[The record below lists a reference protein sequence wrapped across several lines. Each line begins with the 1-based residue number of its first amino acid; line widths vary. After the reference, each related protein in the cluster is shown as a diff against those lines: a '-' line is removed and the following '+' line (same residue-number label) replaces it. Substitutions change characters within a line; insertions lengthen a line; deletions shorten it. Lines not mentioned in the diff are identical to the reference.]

1 MDNSSRT
8 RIYTKVSSFFFDFFR
23 FIINS
28 LAYIKNA
35 TKSGD
40 VSHALREKLMVAVS
54 GVLSCKYCT
63 WLHSEM
69 ALTHGVDAEEVQK
82 LLSMEIGDF
91 PDEEAIALAFAQHY
105 SETGGKP
112 QEKARARL
120 DHYYGRKKAGHI
132 VSFIQI
138 IYFGNLA
145 GNTVDAFLNR
155 CKGKPAEGSNL
166 WSETVIFLL
175 VSPYY
180 LVILPLLAFTL
191 GHFNSRKAG
200 TTQ

>member
-1 MDNSSRT
+1 MNNSSRT
-8 RIYTKVSSFFFDFFR
+8 RIYNRLSSFFYDFLR

-28 LAYIKNA
+28 LVYVKNA

-69 ALTHGVDAEEVQK
+69 ALTHGADAEEVQK

-91 PDEEAIALAFAQHY
+91 PDDEAIALAFAQHY
-105 SETGGKP
+105 SETGGRP
-112 QEKARARL
+112 QEKAEERL
-120 DHYYGRKKAGHI
+120 YQYYGRKKAGHI
-132 VSFIQI
+132 VSYIQI

-155 CKGKPAEGSNL
+155 FKGKPAEGSNL
-166 WSETVIFLL
+166 WSEIVIFLL
-175 VSPYY
+175 IGPYY
-180 LVILPLLAFTL
+180 LIILPLLAYTL
-191 GHFNSRKAG
+191 GYLNSRKAG
-200 TTQ
+200 IT